1 MNDYKTSE
9 HHYLNIILEEIE
21 YSEWY
26 KIKKNEILLLA
37 CGRVDEKKI
46 SPGRSGGNI
55 VIFFIRLRP
64 KFWALTFFQ
73 AFLLSQQLNTMELSS
88 NMQNQQN
95 LM

>member
-55 VIFFIRLRP
+55 VIFFIGLISLNYIVLEGGRQTNALRNG
-64 KFWALTFFQ
+64 AGVST
-73 AFLLSQQLNTMELSS
+73 
-88 NMQNQQN
+88 
-95 LM
+95 